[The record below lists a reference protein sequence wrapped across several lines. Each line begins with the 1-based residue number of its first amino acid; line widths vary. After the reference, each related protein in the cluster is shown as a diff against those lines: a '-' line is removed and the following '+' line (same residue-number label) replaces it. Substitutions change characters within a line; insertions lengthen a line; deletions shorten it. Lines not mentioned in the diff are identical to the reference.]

1 MDLCEKC
8 PFSRFLSFFVETSIK
23 SDFLG
28 NYRQIFIF
36 ISETWL
42 FLSRFKKSRFQWKFS
57 KKFPFSRILSIFV
70 GIFEKSRFSLTFLRN
85 IHLVEFW
92 KNHNFCG
99 NFPKISV
106 SLEFWK
112 TITIFVEISIL
123 VKLFEKFP
131 LSLKTSK
138 KFDFLGNFRKISLLV
153 EFRKKVLFLSRIT
166 KNIALSGNFR

>member
-1 MDLCEKC
+1 MK
-8 PFSRFLSFFVETSIK
+8 
-23 SDFLG
+23 
-28 NYRQIFIF
+28 
-36 ISETWL
+36 
-42 FLSRFKKSRFQWKFS
+42 
-57 KKFPFSRILSIFV
+57 
-70 GIFEKSRFSLTFLRN
+70 IFEKISIFQNFVDFCRNFRKISLTFLRN

-92 KNHNFCG
+92 KNHDFCG

-153 EFRKKVLFLSRIT
+153 EFRKKSIIFVKNYKKYRFKWKFSTNQICIDFCRNFL
-166 KNIALSGNFR
+166 KNPDFRWNFRKISILV